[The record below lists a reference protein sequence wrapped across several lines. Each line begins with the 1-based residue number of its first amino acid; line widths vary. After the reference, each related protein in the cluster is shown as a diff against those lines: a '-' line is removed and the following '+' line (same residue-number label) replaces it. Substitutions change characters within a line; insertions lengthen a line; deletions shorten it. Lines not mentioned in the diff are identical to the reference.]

1 MNNTFDNE
9 ILKLEQE
16 IIALKTCPIKTA
28 TQMATKAVQQAL
40 SFNLEMTPFIQNY
53 CWGENAIILTLT
65 STDGNAMLTSCTLEN
80 SGDASGHNLS
90 GRSVNIRQK
99 ECGVTSVYRIYVTSV
114 NNSDY
119 ETLDSGGSVTVN
131 YTVLLTGTSDFTVS
145 VTTEPYSPF

>member
-1 MNNTFDNE
+1 MNEFDSE

-40 SFNLEMTPFIQNY
+40 SFDLEMTPFIQNY

-80 SGDASGHNLS
+80 SGDASGHSLS
-90 GRSVNIRQK
+90 ARSVGIRQD
-99 ECGVTSVYRIYVTSV
+99 ECGVTSKYRIYVTSL
-114 NNSDY
+114 NNNDY

-131 YTVLLTGTSDFTVS
+131 YTVLLTCTSDFTVT
-145 VTTEPYSPF
+145 VTTEPYSPY